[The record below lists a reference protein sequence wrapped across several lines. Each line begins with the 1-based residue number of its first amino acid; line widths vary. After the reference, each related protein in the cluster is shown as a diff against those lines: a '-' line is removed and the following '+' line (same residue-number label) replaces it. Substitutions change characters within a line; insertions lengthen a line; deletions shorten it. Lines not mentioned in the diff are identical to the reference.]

1 MGVKMDEKDRKE
13 AIADRMSRI
22 RHKIL
27 VLSGKGGVGKSTVAV
42 NIAASLALGG
52 KRVGLMDIDI
62 HGPSVSSLLQV
73 KQVIEP
79 SPDGGIQAVEA
90 MENLK
95 VISIGYLIGSRD
107 AAIIWRGP
115 MKHGMIG
122 QFLSEVEWGDL
133 DYLIV
138 DSPPGTGDEPLSV
151 AQMIENLDGAV
162 IVTTPQGVAVDDVR
176 RSISFCRKLDMNV
189 IGVVE
194 NMSGF
199 VCPHCGKV
207 SDIFKRGGG
216 AVMAEEMK
224 VPFLGDIPIDP
235 AIVSASDDG
244 IPFIQQFSE
253 SRTAR
258 SFQRVIQP
266 IVELEER
273 NEH

>member
-1 MGVKMDEKDRKE
+1 MSKVSEQDRKK
-13 AIADRMSRI
+13 AIDERMSRI

-42 NIAASLALGG
+42 NIAASLALNG

-62 HGPSVSSLLQV
+62 HGPSVSSLVHV
-73 KQVIEP
+73 KQVVGP
-79 SPDGGIQAVEA
+79 SPDGGIQPLEA
-90 MENLK
+90 MEGLK
-95 VISIGYLIGSRD
+95 VMSIGYMMQNRE

-122 QFLSEVEWGDL
+122 QFLGEVEWGDL
-133 DYLIV
+133 DILVV

-162 IVTTPQGVAVDDVR
+162 IVTTPQAVAIDDVR
-176 RSISFCRKLDMNV
+176 RSISFCRKLNLHV

-199 VCPHCGKV
+199 VCPHCGKE

-216 AVMAEEMK
+216 AVMAEQMK
-224 VPFLGDIPIDP
+224 VPFLGEIPIDP

-244 IPFIQQFSE
+244 VPFIQQFPE

-258 SFQRVIQP
+258 SFRGVIQP